1 MTDKNDHKQPP
12 ANERTKTDELDDA
25 FRNGA
30 RIKPANGDPSR
41 SEPTGLPLGMHDS
54 DKSPVAPK

>member
-1 MTDKNDHKQPP
+1 MTDDKKRTQSHDD
-12 ANERTKTDELDDA
+12 ERTATDELDEA

-30 RIKPANGDPSR
+30 RIVPVNRASE
-41 SEPTGLPLGMHDS
+41 SEPTGLPRGMRDS

>member
-1 MTDKNDHKQPP
+1 MTDDKKRTQSHDD
-12 ANERTKTDELDDA
+12 ERTATDELAAA

-30 RIKPANGDPSR
+30 RIASVNRPSE
-41 SEPTGLPLGMHDS
+41 SEPTGLPRGMHDS